1 MTEPLRIA
9 YLTSFFARPSD
20 SFIRNE
26 VNELRK
32 LGLEVH
38 TYSIRRPPVT
48 PGEESDVDE
57 YQRSTEYLLERGVA
71 QVTLTALK
79 FAVSRPRQFLRA
91 CRLAWH
97 TSAPGLR
104 GHLRQAAY
112 LVEATCLA
120 SRLQKRKIHLLHN
133 HLGENSASVAMLAAE
148 VGSFPFSM
156 TIHGPYIFFAPEK
169 WALGEKLSRAAFTAC
184 ISDFCRSQC
193 QMFAPLAA
201 WDRLQL
207 VRCSVQPLFLD
218 PPSVRTFPSPAHFVC
233 VGRLCSEKGQLL
245 LVDAVQQLRDR
256 GCSVRVT
263 LVGDGPLRQEI
274 EGHIQRHQLESSIEL
289 FGWQPS
295 RRVRQLLHESTALV
309 IASAAEGLPVVA
321 MESLAVGCPVIATN
335 IAAMSELV
343 QNRVNGW
350 LIAPGSATSLADA
363 MLEAARTD
371 SAALQQMGTAGR
383 ERVLT
388 HHHPEHQ
395 AQQLQQLFAA
405 KISQFRDKN

>member
-1 MTEPLRIA
+1 LTEPLRIA

-32 LGLEVH
+32 LGLEVD
-38 TYSIRRPPVT
+38 TYSIRRPTVT

-57 YQRSTEYLLERGVA
+57 HQRSTEYLLEGGIPHI
-71 QVTLTALK
+71 TLTALK
-79 FAVSRPRQFLRA
+79 FAAGRPRRFYRA
-91 CRLAWH
+91 CRLAWR

-104 GHLRQAAY
+104 GLFRQAAY
-112 LVEATCLA
+112 LVEATYLA
-120 SRLQKRKIHLLHN
+120 SRLRERQIQLLHN

-148 VGSFPFSM
+148 VGGFPFSM

-193 QMFAPLAA
+193 QMFAPLAT

-207 VRCSVQPLFLD
+207 VRCSVQQLFLD
-218 PPSVRTFPSPAHFVC
+218 PPADQTFPSPARFVC

-245 LVDAVQQLRDR
+245 LVDAVQQLRDH
-256 GCSVRVT
+256 GYTVRVT
-263 LVGDGPLRQEI
+263 LVGDGPLKPEI
-274 EGHIQRHQLESSIEL
+274 ERRIQRYQLESSIEL
-289 FGWQPS
+289 VGWQPS
-295 RRVRQLLHESTALV
+295 RRVQQLLHESTALV

-343 QNRVNGW
+343 EHRVNGW
-350 LIAPGSATSLADA
+350 LIASGSAAHLADA
-363 MLEAARTD
+363 MLQAAQTD
-371 SAALQQMGTAGR
+371 SVTLKQMGAAGR
-383 ERVLT
+383 ERVLAL
-388 HHHPEHQ
+388 HHPKHQ
-395 AQQLQQLFAA
+395 AQQLKQLFAA
-405 KISQFRDKN
+405 EISKPRAEN